1 VQLPGGC
8 HTHAPACH
16 RSVNNPYALEP
27 PPVAGTRPTLDSGQ
41 LGIVAIGGKEVLER
55 KAKQTL
61 RPKSTPQPSH

>member
-1 VQLPGGC
+1 
-8 HTHAPACH
+8 
-16 RSVNNPYALEP
+16 
-27 PPVAGTRPTLDSGQ
+27 LDSGQ